1 MVTGKLENKLNK
13 NLYIGILG
21 GSFDPPHE
29 GHVNISKA
37 ALTKMKLNEIWW
49 IVTSRNPFKLKSSLF
64 SKRYKETRDYVSDK
78 NIKIIKLDEKKSAFT
93 IDTVLYLK
101 KKYPNYNFIWLMGSD
116 NLIELHKWKRWK
128 EIFYNI
134 PIAIFDRPLYSF
146 SLTKFKSLVYFRK
159 EKVSKSLIKKFKN
172 FEPPVWIFIDGL
184 ANFQSSTKIRNKS
197 S

>member
-1 MVTGKLENKLNK
+1 MATDKLENKLNK

-116 NLIELHKWKRWK
+116 NLIELHKWKSWK

-146 SLTKFKSLVYFRK
+146 TLTKFKSLVYFRK

>member
-1 MVTGKLENKLNK
+1 MNK

-49 IVTSRNPFKLKSSLF
+49 VVTSSNPFKKQSSLF
-64 SKRYKETRDYVSDK
+64 SKRYKQTKDYVSNK
-78 NIKIIKLDEKKSAFT
+78 NIRIIQLDEKKSAFT

-101 KKYPNYNFIWLMGSD
+101 KKYPKYNFIWLMGSD
-116 NLIELHKWKRWK
+116 NLIDLHKWKSWK

-134 PIAIFDRPLYSF
+134 PIAILDRPFYSF
-146 SLTKFKSLVYFRK
+146 ILTKFKSLVYFRK
-159 EKVSKSLIKKFKN
+159 AKVSKSLIRNLKYFQ
-172 FEPPVWIFIDGL
+172 PPAWTFISGIP
-184 ANFQSSTKIRNKS
+184 NFQSSTRIRNKNS
-197 S
+197 QW

>member
-116 NLIELHKWKRWK
+116 NLIELHKWKSWK
-128 EIFYNI
+128 QIFYNI

-146 SLTKFKSLVYFRK
+146 TLTKFKSLVYFRK

>member
-1 MVTGKLENKLNK
+1 MNK

-49 IVTSRNPFKLKSSLF
+49 IVTSNNPLKIKSSLF
-64 SKRYKETRDYVSDK
+64 SKRYKKTKDYVSNK
-78 NIKIIKLDEKKSAFT
+78 NIRIIKLDEKKSAFT

-101 KKYPNYNFIWLMGSD
+101 KKYPKYNFIWLMGSD
-116 NLIELHKWKRWK
+116 NLLDFHKWKSWK

-134 PIAIFDRPLYSF
+134 PIAILDRPFYSF
-146 SLTKFKSLVYFRK
+146 TLTKFKSLVYFRK
-159 EKVSKSLIKKFKN
+159 AKVNKSLIKNFKY
-172 FEPPVWIFIDGL
+172 FQPPAWTFISGTP
-184 ANFQSSTKIRNKS
+184 NFQSSTRIRNKNS
-197 S
+197 

>member
-29 GHVNISKA
+29 GHVNISTT

-49 IVTSRNPFKLKSSLF
+49 IVTSKNPFKSKSSLF
-64 SKRYKETRDYVSDK
+64 SKRYRETRDYVSDK
-78 NIKIIKLDEKKSAFT
+78 NIKIIKLDEKKSEFT

-116 NLIELHKWKRWK
+116 NLIELHKWKSWK

-146 SLTKFKSLVYFRK
+146 ILTKFRSLVYFRK

-172 FEPPVWIFIDGL
+172 FEPPAWIFIDGL

>member
-1 MVTGKLENKLNK
+1 MATDKLENKLNK

-101 KKYPNYNFIWLMGSD
+101 KKIPKLQ
-116 NLIELHKWKRWK
+116 
-128 EIFYNI
+128 FYM
-134 PIAIFDRPLYSF
+134 
-146 SLTKFKSLVYFRK
+146 V
-159 EKVSKSLIKKFKN
+159 
-172 FEPPVWIFIDGL
+172 DG
-184 ANFQSSTKIRNKS
+184 F
-197 S
+197 

>member
-1 MVTGKLENKLNK
+1 MNK

-29 GHVNISKA
+29 GHVNISTT

-49 IVTSRNPFKLKSSLF
+49 IVTSKNPFKSESSFFL
-64 SKRYKETRDYVSDK
+64 KRYKETRDYVSDK
-78 NIKIIKLDEKKSAFT
+78 NIKIVKLDEKKSAFT

-116 NLIELHKWKRWK
+116 NLIELHKWKSWK

-146 SLTKFKSLVYFRK
+146 TLTKFKSLVYFRK

-172 FEPPVWIFIDGL
+172 FEPPAWIFIDGL

>member
-64 SKRYKETRDYVSDK
+64 SKRYKETREYVSDK

-116 NLIELHKWKRWK
+116 NLIELHKWKSWK

-146 SLTKFKSLVYFRK
+146 TLTKFKSLVYFRK

>member
-1 MVTGKLENKLNK
+1 MNK

-21 GSFDPPHE
+21 GSFDPPHQ

-49 IVTSRNPFKLKSSLF
+49 VVTSSNPFKLKSSLF
-64 SKRYKETRDYVSDK
+64 SKRYKEAKDCVSGK
-78 NIKIIKLDEKKSAFT
+78 NIKIMKLDEKKSAFT

-116 NLIELHKWKRWK
+116 NLIELHKWKSWK

-134 PIAIFDRPLYSF
+134 PIAILDRPLYSF
-146 SLTKFKSLVYFRK
+146 TLTKFKSLVYFRK
-159 EKVSKSLIKKFKN
+159 AKVSKSLIKKFKY
-172 FEPPVWIFIDGL
+172 FEPPAWIFIDGL
-184 ANFQSSTKIRNKS
+184 PNFQSSTKIRNKIS
-197 S
+197 

>member
-1 MVTGKLENKLNK
+1 MNK

-116 NLIELHKWKRWK
+116 NLIELHKWKSWK
-128 EIFYNI
+128 QIFYNI

-146 SLTKFKSLVYFRK
+146 TLTKFKSLVYFRK

>member
-1 MVTGKLENKLNK
+1 LNK

-21 GSFDPPHE
+21 GSFDPPHQ

-49 IVTSRNPFKLKSSLF
+49 VVTSSNPFKLKSSLF
-64 SKRYKETRDYVSDK
+64 SKRYKEAKDCVSGK
-78 NIKIIKLDEKKSAFT
+78 NIKIMKLDEKKSAFT

-116 NLIELHKWKRWK
+116 NLIELHKWKSWK

-134 PIAIFDRPLYSF
+134 PIAILDRPLYSF
-146 SLTKFKSLVYFRK
+146 TLTKFKSLVYFRK
-159 EKVSKSLIKKFKN
+159 AKVSKSLIKKFKY
-172 FEPPVWIFIDGL
+172 FEPPAWIFIDGL
-184 ANFQSSTKIRNKS
+184 PNFQSSTKIRNKIS
-197 S
+197 